1 MAATLTAG
9 APARPRKLLASRKTR
24 LGILYALPVVVYL
37 LVLFVYPI
45 FSTLLLS
52 LKDAD
57 GSFTLHWYA
66 DALTGVNLSVLITT
80 LRISAETAVL
90 SLVFGFILAQ
100 AITRLKPIL
109 AGLAMLIVVV
119 PHFISALVRTYGWI
133 IMLGDKGMVNETL
146 TWAPGAP
153 YQLLYNELGVVIGT
167 TSMML
172 PYTVLL
178 LYGVMRGVDRRL
190 LAAASSMGA
199 GRVTIFRRV
208 YLPLVAPGLASAGL
222 LSFILSL
229 GYYITPALMGGP
241 NQTMIA
247 TLINQQVTKENQWN
261 GAAAQGVILLLLT
274 FAGTCVCSPR
284 HAHGPRR
291 RDGRAA
297 PPSPP
302 SASPARTRTSSWSS
316 PYSPY
321 SPYNPYS
328 PHSPYSPYPTR
339 LSPRPPARPCRRSC
353 PGSCRRAAAPR
364 CGHRPGDWRGSLP
377 RGPRCHRT
385 RWARRWCVRGRCSST
400 VPSCGV
406 PTGTS
411 FCVPWSRWRP
421 MRRPPVP

>member
-1 MAATLTAG
+1 MAALTAT

-24 LGILYALPVVVYL
+24 VGILYALPVVVYL

-45 FSTLLLS
+45 FSTLFLS
-52 LKDAD
+52 LQDAG
-57 GSFTLHWYA
+57 GSLTLHWYVE
-66 DALTGVNLSVLITT
+66 ALTGVNLAVLFTT
-80 LRISAETAVL
+80 LRISAETAL
-90 SLVFGFILAQ
+90 FSLVFGFVLAN
-100 AITRLKPIL
+100 AITRLKPL
-109 AGLAMLIVVV
+109 WAGLAMLVVVV

-133 IMLGDKGMVNETL
+133 IMLGDKGLVNETL
-146 TWAPGAP
+146 GNLWIPGAP

-247 TLINQQVTKENQWN
+247 TLINQQVTKDNQWN

-274 FAGTCVCSPR
+274 FAGLLLVKLISSLGASR
-284 HAHGPRR
+284 KKR
-291 RDGRAA
+291 
-297 PPSPP
+297 
-302 SASPARTRTSSWSS
+302 SAS
-316 PYSPY
+316 
-321 SPYNPYS
+321 
-328 PHSPYSPYPTR
+328 
-339 LSPRPPARPCRRSC
+339 
-353 PGSCRRAAAPR
+353 
-364 CGHRPGDWRGSLP
+364 
-377 RGPRCHRT
+377 
-385 RWARRWCVRGRCSST
+385 
-400 VPSCGV
+400 
-406 PTGTS
+406 
-411 FCVPWSRWRP
+411 
-421 MRRPPVP
+421 